1 MPTLS
6 HFLASLRSGRIGI
19 PLVILSVLAMIILP
33 LPPLLLDALFTFN
46 IGLAILVLMVSVSSQ
61 RPLDFSLLPTVIL
74 VTTLLRLSLN
84 VASTRVV
91 LLDGHTGSGAAGK
104 VIEAFGE
111 VVIGGNFIVGLVV
124 FVILMIINFMV
135 ITKGGERIS
144 EVTARFTLDALPG
157 KQMAIDADL
166 NAGLLNQEQAR
177 ERRREVAK
185 EADFYGAMDGA
196 SKFVRGDAI
205 AGILV
210 LLINLFGGTAI
221 GMLVHG
227 MSGGD
232 AFRQYAL
239 LTIGD
244 GLVAQI
250 PALLLSTAA
259 AIIVTRVNE
268 SADITALVQR
278 QLLAS
283 PSLLATVAGILV
295 VLALVPG
302 MPHLAFLAFA
312 ALVGFVAW
320 RVARSAPPK
329 EAHTLERTEALALAL
344 AMDSPHNAP
353 LGWEDLPGVERL
365 GLSLG
370 YKLVGLV
377 NEAGGAP
384 LPQRVRG
391 VRQSLS
397 EHLGFLLPEVRIRDN
412 LRLKAS
418 QYSIQINGQTIES
431 AEIHAD
437 RLMAIPSPELYG
449 EIDGILATDP
459 AYRMQV
465 VWIEPT
471 EKARA
476 LNLGYQ
482 VIDCASVI
490 ATHLNKVIRQNLP
503 DLLRL
508 DDVELLLQ
516 RLALEAP
523 KLAETL
529 RAQLG
534 LGPIHRACRHLL
546 QDEVPL
552 RDVVTLAT
560 ALLEGSESTKDP
572 LLLAA
577 DARYA
582 LRRTI
587 VAQIAG
593 ERGELGVFLLDP
605 ALENTLLGALSLA
618 QQAGPVSLDAIPVEP
633 ALLNQLQGAMPAV
646 KERLRREGHP
656 PILTVMPQLRP
667 LVARYARVFSPGLH
681 VLSQNEIPER
691 VGLKVVGT
699 LG

>member
-329 EAHTLERTEALALAL
+329 EAHTLERTEALAQ

-508 DDVELLLQ
+508 DDVDLLLQ

-523 KLAETL
+523 KLAEAL

-633 ALLNQLQGAMPAV
+633 ALLNQLQGTMPAV

-667 LVARYARVFSPGLH
+667 LLARYARVFSPGLH

>member
-1 MPTLS
+1 
-6 HFLASLRSGRIGI
+6 
-19 PLVILSVLAMIILP
+19 
-33 LPPLLLDALFTFN
+33 
-46 IGLAILVLMVSVSSQ
+46 
-61 RPLDFSLLPTVIL
+61 
-74 VTTLLRLSLN
+74 
-84 VASTRVV
+84 
-91 LLDGHTGSGAAGK
+91 
-104 VIEAFGE
+104 
-111 VVIGGNFIVGLVV
+111 
-124 FVILMIINFMV
+124 
-135 ITKGGERIS
+135 
-144 EVTARFTLDALPG
+144 
-157 KQMAIDADL
+157 
-166 NAGLLNQEQAR
+166 
-177 ERRREVAK
+177 
-185 EADFYGAMDGA
+185 
-196 SKFVRGDAI
+196 
-205 AGILV
+205 
-210 LLINLFGGTAI
+210 
-221 GMLVHG
+221 
-227 MSGGD
+227 
-232 AFRQYAL
+232 
-239 LTIGD
+239 
-244 GLVAQI
+244 
-250 PALLLSTAA
+250 
-259 AIIVTRVNE
+259 
-268 SADITALVQR
+268 
-278 QLLAS
+278 
-283 PSLLATVAGILV
+283 
-295 VLALVPG
+295 
-302 MPHLAFLAFA
+302 
-312 ALVGFVAW
+312 
-320 RVARSAPPK
+320 
-329 EAHTLERTEALALAL
+329 
-344 AMDSPHNAP
+344 MDSPHNAP

-508 DDVELLLQ
+508 DDVDLLLQ

-523 KLAETL
+523 KLAEAL

-667 LVARYARVFSPGLH
+667 LLARYARVFSPGLH

>member
-329 EAHTLERTEALALAL
+329 EAHTLERTEALALA
-344 AMDSPHNAP
+344 MDSPHNAP

-523 KLAETL
+523 KLAEAL

-667 LVARYARVFSPGLH
+667 LLARYARVFSPGLH

>member
-6 HFLASLRSGRIGI
+6 YFLASLRSGRIGI

-329 EAHTLERTEALALAL
+329 EAHTLERTEALALA
-344 AMDSPHNAP
+344 MDSPHNAP

-508 DDVELLLQ
+508 DDVDLLLQ

-523 KLAETL
+523 KLAEAL

-633 ALLNQLQGAMPAV
+633 ALLNQLQGTMPAV

-667 LVARYARVFSPGLH
+667 LLARYARVFSPGLH

>member
-177 ERRREVAK
+177 DRRREVAK

-312 ALVGFVAW
+312 ALVGFIAW

-329 EAHTLERTEALALAL
+329 EAHTLERTEALAQ

-534 LGPIHRACRHLL
+534 LGFIHRACRHLL

-667 LVARYARVFSPGLH
+667 LLARYARVFSPGLH

>member
-111 VVIGGNFIVGLVV
+111 VVIGGNFVVGLVV

-177 ERRREVAK
+177 DRRREVAK

-329 EAHTLERTEALALAL
+329 EAHTLERTEALAQ

-508 DDVELLLQ
+508 DDVDLLLQ

-667 LVARYARVFSPGLH
+667 LLARYARVFSPGLH

>member
-177 ERRREVAK
+177 DRRREVAK

-329 EAHTLERTEALALAL
+329 EAHTLERTEALALA
-344 AMDSPHNAP
+344 MDSPHNAP

-391 VRQSLS
+391 MRQSLS

-534 LGPIHRACRHLL
+534 LGSIHRACRHLL

-667 LVARYARVFSPGLH
+667 LLARYARVFSPGLH

>member
-177 ERRREVAK
+177 DRRREVAK

-329 EAHTLERTEALALAL
+329 EAHTLERTEALAQ

-508 DDVELLLQ
+508 DDVDLLLQ

-523 KLAETL
+523 KLAEAL

-633 ALLNQLQGAMPAV
+633 ALLNQLQGTMPAV

-667 LVARYARVFSPGLH
+667 LLARYARVFSPGLH

>member
-329 EAHTLERTEALALAL
+329 EAHTLERTEALAQ

-377 NEAGGAP
+377 NEAGGAQ

-508 DDVELLLQ
+508 DDVDLLLQ

-523 KLAETL
+523 KLAEAL

-667 LVARYARVFSPGLH
+667 LLARYARVFSPGLH

>member
-312 ALVGFVAW
+312 TLVGFVAW

-329 EAHTLERTEALALAL
+329 EARTLERTEALAQ

-471 EKARA
+471 EKSRA

-508 DDVELLLQ
+508 DDVDLLLQ

-534 LGPIHRACRHLL
+534 LGPIHRACRYLL

-667 LVARYARVFSPGLH
+667 LLARYARVFSPGLH